1 MDIDWAAPAEWNHRS
16 PDFDKLRVHDDG
28 RLIPAMEYVAP
39 LAPRT
44 RELWLELPRHP
55 NLLDPLEPFDNGL
68 LLRYAAL
75 DWKRPTLRIGIAG
88 GTQAL
93 ATIANWGVQLATLFE
108 TIFWDVDAKDH
119 ASFLAPTVFID
130 LDGEVRVAFS
140 THDRFRPPE
149 QRIDER
155 SFVYVIG
162 KVMESLVEA
171 IPPTEIGQII
181 ERCIERRPADR
192 FPRLQVLTQSC
203 RRLARRDPVRVAERL
218 TAWDHVEEAIGWL
231 AVGEKGR
238 AASSF
243 GDASFYSHYE
253 RYWEWGLR
261 QAIRVPRRT
270 VIVEHGLAN
279 DRLVAL
285 PAHPALQLSPARASY
300 LEGREHFLHR
310 RLHEAQICFASAIL
324 LDPMMLEAQLL
335 RREVDRTLARVR
347 ATTGTPNAMPIDVP
361 AALRDVRE
369 LVVAGRIRDAIA
381 ALSTE
386 AYAAN
391 VDAALFRARL
401 LALDGQYA
409 LAASAYAAIDDGPH
423 VDEARLGLARVTI
436 DRGKPDAALAI
447 LDALL
452 VTRPRDLGVLEARAR
467 CLDLLGRTDEASA
480 AMKAFVAAVELA
492 SDIRLERR
500 R

>member
-1 MDIDWAAPAEWNHRS
+1 MIDWAAPADWAHRS
-16 PDFDKLRVHDDG
+16 PDFDRLRIHDDG

-39 LAPRT
+39 LALRT
-44 RELWLELPRHP
+44 RELWLDLPRHP
-55 NLLDPLEPFDNGL
+55 NLLDPLEPFENGL

-75 DWKRPTLRIGIAG
+75 DWKRPMLRIGIAG
-88 GTQAL
+88 RKHAL
-93 ATIANWGVQLATLFE
+93 VTIANWGVQLTTLFE
-108 TIFWDVDAKDH
+108 TIFWDADAKDH
-119 ASFLAPTVFID
+119 GSFLAPNVYVD

-140 THDRFRPPE
+140 MHDQFRPPE
-149 QRIDER
+149 TRIDER

-162 KVMESLVEA
+162 RILESLVEA
-171 IPPTEIGQII
+171 VPEAPIGQII
-181 ERCIERRPADR
+181 VRCVESRPSKR
-192 FPRLQVLTQSC
+192 FPRLQVLAQAC
-203 RRLARRDPVRVAERL
+203 RRLARREPVRVAERF
-218 TAWDHVEEAIGWL
+218 TAWNHVEEAIGWL

-238 AASSF
+238 ADLSF

-261 QAIRVPRRT
+261 NAIRVPRPT
-270 VIVEHGLAN
+270 VVVEHGLAN
-279 DRLVAL
+279 ASVFAP
-285 PAHPALQLSPARASY
+285 PARATPPLSPARASY

-335 RREVDRTLARVR
+335 RREVDRTLSRVR

-381 ALSTE
+381 ALSTD
-386 AYAAN
+386 AYATN
-391 VDAALFRARL
+391 VDAPLFRARL

-436 DRGKPDAALAI
+436 DRGKPEAALAM

-452 VTRPRDLGVLEARAR
+452 VTRPRDLGALEARAR
-467 CLDLLGRTDEASA
+467 CLDLLGRTEEASE

-492 SDIRLERR
+492 SDARLSRLR
-500 R
+500 